1 MKRMIQILQNL
12 EHPLFLLVRHI
23 LPRPSHTPLP
33 PSPSRRPRP
42 EGEGGVGYANARI
55 WFLLFFVFL
64 SLFFPA
70 SLGLGQQDEPVR
82 FSIDVQPKEVFIGN
96 QISVTFSLTYPSG
109 TKVYFPSDPDVRP
122 FVLVRHD
129 KDVPHVAGQATN
141 ERHTLVLLPVRLGVL
156 TLKPIEVPYVLPDGQ
171 ARVAKTPEL
180 SIEVK
185 GMLGDE
191 TEFKLAPPGDFVE
204 VHVLNTPLV
213 YGLIAVL
220 SAIVATVL
228 GIAGYR
234 WWRRWK
240 EAHKP
245 PPPPRPPIEIALER
259 LLKLEQMN
267 LDPKVSYKEI
277 ALQVSDI
284 VREFLGATYGFP
296 GVDLTTYEV
305 MQALKGKSLGNVPH
319 LEVEDFLSGCD
330 LIKFAKYVPTLDETN
345 SIIPRARNLLN
356 RISGH
361 GNEV

>member
-1 MKRMIQILQNL
+1 
-12 EHPLFLLVRHI
+12 LF
-23 LPRPSHTPLP
+23 
-33 PSPSRRPRP
+33 
-42 EGEGGVGYANARI
+42 
-55 WFLLFFVFL
+55 FFVFL
-64 SLFFPA
+64 SLFFSA
-70 SLGLGQQDEPVR
+70 SLGLAQEDEPVH
-82 FSIDVQPKEVFIGN
+82 FSIDVQPKDVLIGN
-96 QISVTFSLTYPSG
+96 QISVTFILSYPSG
-109 TKVYFPSDPDVRP
+109 TKVYFPSEPDVRP
-122 FVLVRHD
+122 FSLVRHD
-129 KDVPHVAGQATN
+129 KDVPQVAGQATG

-171 ARVAKTPEL
+171 AKVAKTPEL
-180 SIEVK
+180 SMEVK

-204 VHVLNTPLV
+204 VHVLNSPLV

-267 LDPKVSYKEI
+267 LDPAVSYKEI
-277 ALQVSDI
+277 ALEVSDI

-296 GVDLTTYEV
+296 GTDLTTYEV
-305 MQALKGKSLGNVPH
+305 MQALKGKSLGKVTP
-319 LEVEDFLSGCD
+319 LELEDFLGICD
-330 LIKFAKYVPTLDETN
+330 LIKFAKYLPSVDETN
-345 SIIPRARNLLN
+345 SLIPRARNLLQ
-356 RISGH
+356 RIAGH